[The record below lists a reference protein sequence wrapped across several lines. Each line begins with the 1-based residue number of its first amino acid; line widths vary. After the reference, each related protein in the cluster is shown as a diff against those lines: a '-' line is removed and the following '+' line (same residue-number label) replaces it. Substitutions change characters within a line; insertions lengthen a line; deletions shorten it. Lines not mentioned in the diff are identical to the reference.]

1 MSSIEKLF
9 DEHRLIERVVDA
21 MESFTSEVQT
31 DCEHGR
37 CELMRLITFF
47 REYADLLHHEKEE
60 ELLMPALTDAGVRW
74 DDGLLA
80 QIRKDHEFERHLLQ
94 TLRHAALQVGEWSRD
109 DCRRVNEISQRFAQ
123 FMRGHIA
130 REEQQ
135 LLPALETK
143 LGGAVRERLEE
154 RLQRF
159 DQKHE
164 ANGEVRLLVE
174 LGEELAT
181 RYAPRP
187 PHLVSG

>member
-1 MSSIEKLF
+1 MSSIENLF

-21 MESFTSEVQT
+21 MASFTSEVQT

-37 CELMRLITFF
+37 CELMRLLTFF

-60 ELLMPALTDAGVRW
+60 ELLMPALTEAGIRW

-94 TLRHAALQVGEWSRD
+94 TLRHAALQVGEWSPD
-109 DCRRVNEISQRFAQ
+109 QCRRINEISQRFVQ

-135 LLPALETK
+135 LLPELQSK
-143 LGGAVRERLEE
+143 LSGDVRERVEE
-154 RLQRF
+154 RLERF
-159 DQKHE
+159 DQKHN

-174 LGEELAT
+174 LGEELAA
-181 RYAPRP
+181 RYA
-187 PHLVSG
+187 SSK